1 MFSTCD
7 EFRFRSFDIFINRR
21 ITIVVCLCFETTKKG
36 KKSKSRKMSA
46 LEDVCRLC
54 LNPCDSDH
62 VDLAH
67 GFSARIRA
75 AIQEIFQIVVKFPF
89 IMNN

>member
-1 MFSTCD
+1 MST
-7 EFRFRSFDIFINRR
+7 
-21 ITIVVCLCFETTKKG
+21 
-36 KKSKSRKMSA
+36 

-75 AIQEIFQIVVKFPF
+75 AIQEIFQILVKFPF
-89 IMNN
+89 ITY